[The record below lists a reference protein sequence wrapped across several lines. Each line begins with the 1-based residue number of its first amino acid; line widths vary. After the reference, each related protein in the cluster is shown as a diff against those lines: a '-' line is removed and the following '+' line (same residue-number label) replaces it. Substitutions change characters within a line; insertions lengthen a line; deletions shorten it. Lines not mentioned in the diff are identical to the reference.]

1 MILRME
7 EQLAKGTNFAV
18 AQVIDRIAPTSGK
31 VGDKALILE
40 TGELI
45 GWIGGGCV
53 RGIVI
58 KEALE
63 VIKTKRFRRIRISPE
78 GGTRE
83 TPTFKEYVMS
93 CQSRGTVEVLIE
105 PVIPQPEL
113 IIVGKSNISRKLT
126 AVAHAADIRVTVMSK
141 GADRQ
146 MFPEAHN
153 ILEQVDFG
161 GIKNFSNTYI
171 IVTTQG
177 EDDESSVL
185 KAMQTSARFVGFV
198 ASKKKSEDIRAFLRS
213 NGVSDERIGDLRS
226 PVGLDINAKLAS
238 EVAISILADIVD
250 HFRQGNLSKSS
261 AFTASSSCCSSSSDS
276 SDSSSSSSSP
286 GIEEAREPTPAETK
300 FAEEYYINPV
310 CNVPVSKTSPKHVL
324 EYKGEKVYFCCDGCK
339 TSFEKNPAQ
348 YIK

>member
-1 MILRME
+1 MFNDLMLRME
-7 EQLAKGTNFAV
+7 EQLAKGSNFAV

-58 KEALE
+58 KEALD

-78 GGTRE
+78 GGMRE

-113 IIVGKSNISRKLT
+113 IIIGKSNISRKLT
-126 AVAHAADIRVTVMSK
+126 ALAHAADMRITVMSK
-141 GADRQ
+141 GADVQ
-146 MFPEAHN
+146 MFPEAYSVLDH
-153 ILEQVDFG
+153 VDFESFR
-161 GIKNFSNTYI
+161 NFSNTYI

-177 EDDESSVL
+177 EEDESSVL
-185 KAMQTSARFVGFV
+185 KAMKTPAKYIGFV
-198 ASKKKSEDIRAFLRS
+198 ASKKKSEDIKAFLAG
-213 NGVSDERIGDLRS
+213 NGVSEARIGDLRS

-238 EVAISILADIVD
+238 EVAISILADIID
-250 HFRQGNLSKSS
+250 HFRQGNVSKASS
-261 AFTASSSCCSSSSDS
+261 SSSSSSCCSSNATDS
-276 SDSSSSSSSP
+276 
-286 GIEEAREPTPAETK
+286 EEIKESAQVEPTPEETK

-339 TSFEKNPAQ
+339 VSFEKNPAQ